1 MKNIA
6 LIGLMGSGKTTIG
19 VLLAKKLGVDF
30 VDIDEKIEQKEKTSI
45 TKIFET
51 KGEEYFR
58 QVESTLLQDYGKR
71 QNLVISTGGGAV
83 QKEENLQI
91 LKSNCTIIYLK
102 ASPNELFSRIKD
114 DTSRPLLQT
123 LNPLLTLEELLKKRE
138 KNYLMADIIINT
150 EAKTTEQILDEIIK
164 NVKS

>member
-1 MKNIA
+1 MKSIA

-19 VLLAKKLGVDF
+19 GLLAQKLGLIF

-45 TKIFET
+45 TEIFET

-58 QVESTLLQDYGKR
+58 QVESELLQDYAKLQG
-71 QNLVISTGGGAV
+71 LVISTGGGAV
-83 QKEENLQI
+83 QKEKNLQT

-102 ASPNELFSRIKD
+102 ASPKELFNRIKD
-114 DTSRPLLQT
+114 DTTRPLLKT
-123 LNPLLTLEELLKKRE
+123 PNPLSTLDELLQKRE
-138 KNYLMADIIINT
+138 KNYLMADIIIDT